1 MSVTCHL
8 LIKDQDSLTES
19 DIALNSPA
27 SNATNIMI
35 TEQNPTTLAGGA
47 LDELVATTLCQQD
60 QLDAPVPQGDA
71 VTRTL
76 AQSGAALIA
85 RQYKAGYWR
94 FDLEADTTIPAEYLL
109 LQHLLGRVNQDREK
123 RLCDYII
130 SRQLADGSWP
140 LYEAGPG
147 NISATVK
154 AYFALKMAGHD
165 PASPIMKQAR
175 IWIHGSGGAERA
187 NVFTRILLAT
197 FGQIPWRTVPAM
209 LAEIIWLPKWWVFN
223 LSKVSYWSRCVII
236 PLLLIFAHRP
246 VHKPPAGRG
255 VEELFAQDPGSL
267 KHIDKYVKDNALKNV
282 FIFLDR
288 TLKLL
293 EPWVPGFV
301 RRLSIQKLES
311 WMREHMRGEGGIG
324 AIYPAMANA
333 VYALKLLGYDGSDPD
348 MRRGMK
354 AIEALVIEE
363 DDVTYVQPCVSPVWD
378 TCLSLSALSEAGL
391 QADHEAMNPAI
402 DWLFDKQ
409 VFTRGDWALKAPFLE
424 GGGWAFQ
431 FENDFY
437 PDVDDTSMVVMA
449 LLRAGAHH
457 CANKKKRLAQ
467 AVNWVLGMQN
477 TDGGW
482 GAFDIDN
489 DDAYL
494 NNIPFA
500 DHGALVDPSTADLT
514 GRCIEMLA
522 MLGYERHFPP
532 IARAIAFLKQEQE
545 QSGAWFG
552 RWGVN
557 YIYGTWAVLVG
568 LGALGEA
575 PNQPYIR
582 KAIAWLKRIQ
592 NSDGGWG
599 EDCRAY
605 DDPQL
610 KGNGVSTA
618 SQTAWALLGLMAVG
632 EIKSSEV
639 EKGVHFLTRHY
650 EGEGGWKEVAY
661 TGTGF
666 PRVFYLRYHGYSHY
680 FPVWALGVYRRYRQ
694 GLQTRQDALTRG
706 EPIDLGVLPILH
718 NKHYQRRF
726 SKAD

>member
-1 MSVTCHL
+1 M
-8 LIKDQDSLTES
+8 
-19 DIALNSPA
+19 
-27 SNATNIMI
+27 
-35 TEQNPTTLAGGA
+35 TEQNPTTLTGTAF
-47 LDELVATTLCQQD
+47 DELTATTLFQKEK
-60 QLDAPVPQGDA
+60 LNAPVPQTDA
-71 VTRTL
+71 VTKTL
-76 AQSGAALIA
+76 TQSGAALIE
-85 RQYKAGYWR
+85 RQYKEGYWR

-109 LQHLLGRVNQDREK
+109 LQHLMGAVNKNREQ

-130 SRQLADGSWP
+130 SRQLPDGSWP
-140 LYEAGPG
+140 LYEGGPG

-165 PASPIMKQAR
+165 PASPVMKQAR
-175 IWIHGSGGAERA
+175 TWVHGFGGAEKA

-197 FGQIPWRTVPAM
+197 FGQLPWRTVPAM
-209 LAEIIWLPKWWVFN
+209 LAEIIWLPKWWIFN

-246 VHKPPAGRG
+246 VHTPPAGSG
-255 VEELFAQDPGSL
+255 MEELFAQDPDAL
-267 KHIDKYVKDNALKNV
+267 KHIDRYVKGNHVKNF

-293 EPWVPGFV
+293 EPWMPGFV
-301 RRLSIQKLES
+301 RRLSINRLES
-311 WMREHMRGEGGIG
+311 WMRAHMRGEGGIG

-333 VYALKLLGYDGSDPD
+333 VYALKLLGYDESDPD
-348 MRRGMK
+348 MKRGIK
-354 AIEALVIEE
+354 AIEALVIE
-363 DDVTYVQPCVSPVWD
+363 DDGQTYVQPCVSPVWD

-391 QADHEAMNPAI
+391 QQDHEAVKPAI

-409 VFTRGDWALKAPFLE
+409 VFTRGDWVEKAPGLE

-437 PDVDDTSMVVMA
+437 PDVAPD
-449 LLRAGAHH
+449 
-457 CANKKKRLAQ
+457 KKKRIAQ

-489 DDAYL
+489 CYAYL

-514 GRCIEMLA
+514 GRCIEMLS
-522 MLGYERHFPP
+522 MLGYDRSFPP
-532 IARAIAFLKQEQE
+532 VVRAIEFLKQDQE
-545 QSGAWFG
+545 SNGAWFG

-568 LGALGEA
+568 LGALGED
-575 PNQPYIR
+575 PNQPYLR
-582 KAIAWLKRIQ
+582 KAVAWLKSIQ

-599 EDCRAY
+599 ENCNTY
-605 DDPQL
+605 DDPEL

-632 EIKSSEV
+632 EIQSGEV
-639 EKGVHFLTRHY
+639 EKGIHFLLRNY
-650 EGEGGWKEVAY
+650 EGQGGWKETVY

-680 FPVWALGVYRRYRQ
+680 FPVWALGVYRRYKQ
-694 GLQTRQDALTRG
+694 GLQTRQDILTDG
-706 EPIDLGVLPILH
+706 EPVDLGVLPIL
-718 NKHYQRRF
+718 NSKHYQSRF
-726 SKAD
+726 NP